1 VLKLNNINT
10 CYDDVQAL
18 FDVSLDVREGDI
30 VSIVGSNGA
39 GKSTLL
45 NTISGILRCSS
56 GTIEFLGKRTES
68 LPPHQIVEQGIIQV
82 PEGRH
87 IFPRMTVLE
96 NLELGAYTRKARG
109 RKKENLDIV
118 FELLPALKE
127 RKNQLAGTLSGGE
140 RQMLAVARGVMSIPK
155 LLMFD
160 EPSLGLAPKLV
171 KQVFEIAKEINKK
184 GITVLL
190 VEQNI
195 FHSLS
200 ISNKGYVLE
209 NGKIVLEGK
218 GKELLNNKHVRKAYL
233 GI

>member
-1 VLKLNNINT
+1 MLKLNNINT